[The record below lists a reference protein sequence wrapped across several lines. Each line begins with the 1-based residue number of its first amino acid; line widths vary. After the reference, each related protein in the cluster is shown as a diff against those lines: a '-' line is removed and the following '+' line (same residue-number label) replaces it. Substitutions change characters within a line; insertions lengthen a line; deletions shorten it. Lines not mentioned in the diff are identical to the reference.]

1 MRGFSS
7 RSECGCH
14 SLPCRT
20 RLIPTCRHGYQ
31 ESRRAPA
38 YDPNAPLFSFIQVA
52 AVDELL
58 RLDALRGRVDLSDFV
73 EVGLDHLGLDLE
85 LRLQD
90 LDLVSAS
97 PPPLRA
103 RLFQPQQRFDPLLV
117 EPDNRL
123 AVDDGDR
130 DLLSSEI
137 FQLLKRLHVLA
148 DVLFDEG
155 DAFLRKKLFLPVA
168 APSPRAGIDHDRF
181 GHLHESSS

>member
-1 MRGFSS
+1 MVKGGERSFRLEQREVILERSAKRVFSS
-7 RSECGCH
+7 PGEPKFPVERAGERCPA
-14 SLPCRT
+14 LPA
-20 RLIPTCRHGYQ
+20 LSSQ
-31 ESRRAPA
+31 RRGG
-38 YDPNAPLFSFIQVA
+38 V
-52 AVDELL
+52 LL
-58 RLDALRGRVDLSDFV
+58 
-73 EVGLDHLGLDLE
+73 
-85 LRLQD
+85 
-90 LDLVSAS
+90 
-97 PPPLRA
+97 
-103 RLFQPQQRFDPLLV
+103 QPQQRFDPLLV